1 MPLMLSK
8 LYDALLEAGAS
19 DVKAREAA
27 EESAAFE
34 TRFNRI
40 EATLGSLEGEVGSAR
55 SEMRTEFS
63 SIRSELQILKWVM
76 AIGFGVLSALSMAM
90 LGALW
95 QIVQR
100 LPSAS

>member
-8 LYDALLEAGAS
+8 LYDALIEAGAS
-19 DVKAREAA
+19 ELKAREAA

-40 EATLGSLEGEVGSAR
+40 EADLTTIMSEVRLLRWVMTLGFG
-55 SEMRTEFS
+55 
-63 SIRSELQILKWVM
+63 ILITVT
-76 AIGFGVLSALSMAM
+76 VAM

-95 QIVQR
+95 NIMQR

>member
-34 TRFNRI
+34 MRFTRI
-40 EATLGSLEGEVGSAR
+40 EAMLGSLGGEVGSAR
-55 SEMRTEFS
+55 SEMCTEFS
-63 SIRSELQILKWVM
+63 SIRSDLQTLRWIA
-76 AIGFGVLSALSMAM
+76 AIGFGVLAALNMAM
-90 LGALW
+90 LGVLW

-100 LPSAS
+100 LPSAD

>member
-1 MPLMLSK
+1 MPLMLSR

-34 TRFNRI
+34 TRFQHL
-40 EATLGSLEGEVGSAR
+40 EADVA
-55 SEMRTEFS
+55 
-63 SIRSELQILKWVM
+63 SIKSELHLLRWVM
-76 AIGFGVLSALSMAM
+76 ALGFGILAALNMAM

-100 LPSAS
+100 LPSAG

>member
-1 MPLMLSK
+1 MLSK
-8 LYDALLEAGAS
+8 LYDALREAGAS
-19 DVKAREAA
+19 DLKAREAA
-27 EESAAFE
+27 EEAAAFE

-40 EATLGSLEGEVGSAR
+40 EATL
-55 SEMRTEFS
+55 T
-63 SIRSELQILKWVM
+63 SIPSELQILKWVM